1 MEAKISVIIPAF
13 NAATYVEQ
21 AINSALIQEEV
32 LEVIVIDDASTDAT
46 AEVVQKL
53 MARNSS
59 KLVYKVNAQNLG
71 PGASRN
77 IGIRT
82 ARGQY
87 LSFLDADDYFLPG
100 RFSHAV
106 QLLAE
111 RPDVDGC
118 FTRVQNVWQDDFRP
132 AAFQHQDIIG
142 YTGSELSQKDLLYHI
157 LAERGDFFSII
168 ALLVKKS
175 AVEQTA
181 LLDES
186 FLYGGDIEFIYELC
200 YKCLL
205 VPEKDEDIKIIRR
218 LHDQNITSS
227 EGHRQFNDRW
237 KLIQKWLD
245 HISDYQLEPRTCRAL
260 VLRYVHFWYVIKGYP
275 KSMVGRQIIK
285 SGLLLQ
291 LLTQKPFL
299 LKRCTL
305 G

>member
-13 NAATYVEQ
+13 NAAPYLEQ
-21 AINSALIQEEV
+21 AIQSALIQEEV

-53 MARNSS
+53 MSTEVS

-77 IGIRT
+77 AGIRM

-87 LSFLDADDYFLPG
+87 ISFLDADDYFLPG
-100 RFSHAV
+100 RFNHAM
-106 QLLAE
+106 QLLSE
-111 RPDVDGC
+111 RPEVNGC

-132 AAFQHQDIIG
+132 AAFQHQEVIG

-157 LAERGDFFSII
+157 LAEKGDFFSII

-175 AVEQTA
+175 AVEQTD
-181 LLDES
+181 LLDEK
-186 FLYGGDIEFIYELC
+186 FIYGGDIEFIYELC
-200 YKCLL
+200 YKCFL
-205 VPEKDEDIKIIRR
+205 VPEKEEGIKIIRR
-218 LHDQNITSS
+218 LHGQNITSS

-237 KLIQKWLD
+237 RLIQKWLD

-260 VLRYVHFWYVIKGYP
+260 VLRYVHFWYVMKGYP
-275 KSMVGRQIIK
+275 KSMSGRQLIK
-285 SGLLLQ
+285 LGLLLQ
-291 LLTQKPFL
+291 LLLLKPFL
-299 LKRCTL
+299 LRKCTL